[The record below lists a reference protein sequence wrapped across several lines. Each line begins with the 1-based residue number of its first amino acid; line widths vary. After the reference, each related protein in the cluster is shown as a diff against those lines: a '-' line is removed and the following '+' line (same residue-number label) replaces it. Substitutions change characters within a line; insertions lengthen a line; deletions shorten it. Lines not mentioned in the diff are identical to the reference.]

1 MEVKVWGANEKPQ
14 SCIIDGLQLSTGATY
29 GKGNITK
36 IDGCKIKM
44 EFCNLSNHKKITL
57 KLKDDFIQKLQKT
70 KNHRD
75 SEILAK
81 QLYRMD
87 PLELFHLTANKE
99 KTKRSEKCRDQGFA
113 GGFGLNQM

>member
-1 MEVKVWGANEKPQ
+1 
-14 SCIIDGLQLSTGATY
+14 
-29 GKGNITK
+29 
-36 IDGCKIKM
+36 M